1 MRALRISIIFS
12 HSPIQIQHLVLLI
25 RFNTLHIDRECRPIV
40 PSIIPH
46 LYTPT
51 LRLLYRSGV
60 LSVLI
65 TLLCSLFLFSTT
77 TPAQTITPLDDIHLD
92 HGSNVNT
99 LVKKHREKPAYI
111 ASPKLKSQANDN
123 IPVYYPGQQAPKPTS
138 SNSKRPKPISA
149 SISKSQFLPPEMYGT
164 WELTSK
170 LIDTNAR
177 REIGHVTHNIWVLQ
191 RMGEQVILSNPNTG
205 ASTSIQVD
213 NVRGTTATFHHISIP
228 QKNLILFEM
237 PTITVDKDRLKGITY
252 NKSQK
257 TNSKGAIVKS
267 YYYQYQLE
275 GRRIGG
281 SRIKFK
287 NEEETDDLDFE
298 VEEVQYRR

>member
-1 MRALRISIIFS
+1 MPSTINPSHTALRPTS
-12 HSPIQIQHLVLLI
+12 LVL
-25 RFNTLHIDRECRPIV
+25 F
-40 PSIIPH
+40 
-46 LYTPT
+46 
-51 LRLLYRSGV
+51 LLM
-60 LSVLI
+60 
-65 TLLCSLFLFSTT
+65 LLCSFILFST
-77 TPAQTITPLDDIHLD
+77 PVAAQSITPLDDIHLD
-92 HGSNVNT
+92 HGSNVST
-99 LVKKHREKPAYI
+99 LVNKHREKPAYI
-111 ASPKLKSQANDN
+111 ASPKLKSQANDD
-123 IPVYYPGQQAPKPTS
+123 IPVYYPGQKSPQPVSTKAKHPKPM
-138 SNSKRPKPISA
+138 SA

-177 REIGHVTHNIWVLQ
+177 REIGHITHNIWVLQ

-228 QKNLILFEM
+228 KKNLILFEM
-237 PTITVDKDRLKGITY
+237 PTITVEKDRLKGITY

-267 YYYQYQLE
+267 YYYQYQLV

-298 VEEVQYRR
+298 VEEVQYQP